1 MSSFEALNNAFGI
14 ESSVTEA
21 ELIEGV
27 DYIFHPHVKVPPTNY
42 DDLVKFAQDPENL
55 KRRGRAISKGKKGN
69 KVRPFSAEAKANIA
83 AAVKKRWAEGTFK
96 RKTQPRDPKSGK
108 FIGSKK

>member
-1 MSSFEALNNAFGI
+1 MILDDIFGI
-14 ESSVTEA
+14 EPGAELP

-27 DYIFHPHVKVPPTNY
+27 DYIAHPHVKVPPVNA
-42 DDLVKFAQDPENL
+42 DDLRKFEKDPENL

-69 KVRPFSAEAKANIA
+69 KVRPFSAQAKANIA
-83 AAVKKRWAEGTFK
+83 AAVKKRWAEGSFK
-96 RKTQPRDPKSGK
+96 RKTQPRDAVTGK